1 MLTIE
6 LDKLKQSKA
15 LEFNDIDDFNTH
27 EGKEWLIG
35 FVNVNEHIY
44 VLDAELQCEVIEIEK
59 DIFSPRVK
67 LQITVAPMKHCIQE
81 KLKKFL

>member
-27 EGKEWLIG
+27 EGKE
-35 FVNVNEHIY
+35 
-44 VLDAELQCEVIEIEK
+44 
-59 DIFSPRVK
+59 
-67 LQITVAPMKHCIQE
+67 
-81 KLKKFL
+81 